1 MTDAGRHPNIKLL
14 TLAEIEQI
22 GGYVGN
28 FKVRVKQRPRF
39 VREKDCTACGTGE

>member
-22 GGYVGN
+22 GGYVGTS
-28 FKVRVKQRPRF
+28 RS
-39 VREKDCTACGTGE
+39 A